1 MTSTEVGWNVGL
13 ELGQAQKC
21 GRVKDVNGIPSSN
34 HPLHIYTCFILIM
47 SFNSGGLQ
55 VNR

>member
-21 GRVKDVNGIPSSN
+21 GGVKDVNALNNAADNITIW
-34 HPLHIYTCFILIM
+34 HRT
-47 SFNSGGLQ
+47 
-55 VNR
+55 